1 MVKSRFDLYN
11 PFDDI
16 ILDDPAYAADAVEPN
31 QSVTPQATQPLPSV
45 TPVRA
50 GRTYADIISSPE
62 VQAAGEKQS
71 QMMAD
76 IARGPINLFGDVMAQ
91 TLGRIAENMVNPEA
105 AERGRRKSEI
115 RKDLQNMF
123 GVAPDRDWETD

>member
-76 IARGPINLFGDVMAQ
+76 IARGPINLFGDVMAR
-91 TLGRIAENMVNPEA
+91 TLGLIAENMVNEEA
-105 AERGRRKSEI
+105 AQKGRE
-115 RKDLQNMF
+115 LFQNQKEAAGMF
-123 GVAPDRDWETD
+123 GTLFSQLPFRS